1 MKTLEA
7 QKRKEEKDAAA
18 ELENAKELK
27 ETLEKLTVEL
37 KAKSGEGGVYLVL
50 SQANKS

>member
-37 KAKSGEGGVYLVL
+37 KAKSEKVAVYLVL

>member
-7 QKRKEEKDAAA
+7 QKRKEEKMQR

-37 KAKSGEGGVYLVL
+37 KAKSEKVAVYLVL